1 MGIQI
6 RTSVLICICI
16 GNKILVGI
24 KIGQISVKVRIA
36 MSKIRWIQLFVIVCK
51 DLRHIGL
58 LSGECAGAP
67 QAPRHTD
74 RQKGSRRQNGSHK
87 GTLTVNHIRSYRCL
101 SLSLSILLFLSP
113 LTISD
118 KRTRTSNLKLA

>member
-24 KIGQISVKVRIA
+24 KIGQISVKVRTA

-87 GTLTVNHIRSYRCL
+87 GTLMGNHIRSNRCP
-101 SLSLSILLFLSP
+101 SSPSILLFLSP